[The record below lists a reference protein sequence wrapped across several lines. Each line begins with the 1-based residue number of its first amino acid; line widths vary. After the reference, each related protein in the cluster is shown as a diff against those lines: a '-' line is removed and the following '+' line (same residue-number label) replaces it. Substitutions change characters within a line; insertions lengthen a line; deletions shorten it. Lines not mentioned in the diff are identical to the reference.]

1 MTGLQLALASGT
13 LLGLGFALLVWRLA
27 PPTPTSPTPWTDS
40 RPATSYPAAT
50 TAFRCRGEHRDRSS
64 VDRIGVWA
72 AKNLPGGAWAHT
84 PREDLAILQITETR
98 FYGEK
103 VVWALLGLAIPPL
116 LAALFGLI
124 GVPLPFTIPILGS
137 LGLAALFWF
146 MPNYNATDDAK
157 KARIEFS
164 RALGAYIDMVATGVR
179 DGSSGQQALR
189 SAAEVGDT
197 WVFKRIESELRRARY
212 MTRAPWDSLH
222 GLADDLGVAELDD
235 LADIMQQSGQDGAQ
249 IRTTSAPAPR
259 HSAQRCS
266 APSSA
271 RPTPSPSAC
280 TSPPACSASSSWRS
294 SSPPRCSASPPDN
307 PSRPL
312 TTPELPQPQKGTDP
326 MLKIYIA
333 LQLAALGVTALRGS
347 VVARRRDDRGSVTI
361 EQVIWAVAVIAIVAI
376 VVAAITAFVTS
387 ESSKIK

>member
-13 LLGLGFALLVWRLA
+13 LIGLAFALLVWRLA
-27 PPTPTSPTPWTDS
+27 PSDPDLVDALDRLSPDHVVPRHGAGALGAEDAEAGS
-40 RPATSYPAAT
+40 P
-50 TAFRCRGEHRDRSS
+50 

-72 AKNLPGGAWAHT
+72 LKNLPGSAWAHT
-84 PREDLAILQITETR
+84 PHKDLAILQISETR

-103 VVWALLGLAIPPL
+103 VVWALLGLAMPPL
-116 LAALFGLI
+116 FAAFFALI
-124 GVPLPFTIPILGS
+124 GLPLPFVIPTFGS

-222 GLADDLGVAELDD
+222 GLADDLGVPELDD

-249 IRTTSAPAPR
+249 IYNNLRARAAALRSAMLSAELGKANAVSERMYIPA
-259 HSAQRCS
+259 SLLGIVFMAILV
-266 APSSA
+266 
-271 RPTPSPSAC
+271 TPS
-280 TSPPACSASSSWRS
+280 
-294 SSPPRCSASPPDN
+294 
-307 PSRPL
+307 
-312 TTPELPQPQKGTDP
+312 
-326 MLKIYIA
+326 MLR
-333 LQLAALGVTALRGS
+333 LAT
-347 VVARRRDDRGSVTI
+347 
-361 EQVIWAVAVIAIVAI
+361 
-376 VVAAITAFVTS
+376 
-387 ESSKIK
+387 